1 MPDLSQLIP
10 LLAGG
15 NPLYLALGA
24 VAMMLWQKF
33 GPARTP
39 SPAPTPGPG
48 PSPVPTPTP
57 GPGPAPSPTGRP
69 LLDLLLSLL
78 RSRGPA
84 AVAEAVAAANPAELV
99 AVRRQIDG
107 TLAEFRAALAPEP
120 ARPVS

>member
-1 MPDLSQLIP
+1 MPDLSSLLP
-10 LLAGG
+10 LLSG
-15 NPLYLALGA
+15 NPTLLALGA
-24 VAMMLWQKF
+24 AAVLLWQRF
-33 GPARTP
+33 RPA
-39 SPAPTPGPG
+39 PAPTPGPNPPAPAPT
-48 PSPVPTPTP
+48 PSPAPIPTP
-57 GPGPAPSPTGRP
+57 GPTGRP